1 VVFLSP
7 LVCSNGSFCS
17 PGKFPV
23 VVSVLL
29 AVGAMEFGYLCFCC
43 CFFFF
48 FFTDT
53 FRLSRLGSDLRS
65 CSSRFLFS
73 QIYVDTPEIL

>member
-1 VVFLSP
+1 LLGLWS
-7 LVCSNGSFCS
+7 LVICAF
-17 PGKFPV
+17 V
-23 VVSVLL
+23 VV
-29 AVGAMEFGYLCFCC
+29 
-43 CFFFF
+43 FFFF
-48 FFTDT
+48 FLTDT